1 MKPDAS
7 HGKAIPI
14 RGPLQQLFSYIG
26 IGTGGGG
33 HPGHVPPPSQVFIN
47 CSLLC
52 VVSNCAPQSKSLSYA
67 TELAMKLLS
76 LFIGLYCTISKGPA

>member
-14 RGPLQQLFSYIG
+14 RCPLQQLFSYIG
-26 IGTGGGG
+26 IATGGA
-33 HPGHVPPPSQVFIN
+33 PGACAPPSQVFIN